1 MKNLSVQL
9 PFNEVKLNAL
19 RHFLEEKNVFLEDEL
34 EQFLTGLYNRTVPK
48 NLHGFFEAEA
58 AKAPEQARLRPAKKE
73 KTAASG

>member
-1 MKNLSVQL
+1 MKNLTIQL

-19 RHFLEEKNVFLEDEL
+19 RHFLEEKDVFLEDEL

-58 AKAPEQARLRPAKKE
+58 AKASVQARPRPAKKD
-73 KTAASG
+73 KLAAHE